1 MGESVKEPL
10 RVVQWTTGNVGR
22 QAVAAVV
29 AHPDLE
35 LVGCYAWS
43 PDKAGRDSGE
53 LVRAAPAGVTT
64 TNDWAEV
71 LDLGADCLTYFG
83 NSIGREHQAIAD
95 LVPFLERGTNVV
107 TFSGFEI
114 AHPASAPD
122 ELRKPIEAACR
133 AGGSSCYFT
142 GIDPGWATTDLA
154 IASLATANR
163 VDCIRVLELGWW
175 GDYTAEFVCREYF
188 GFGKEPG
195 FEPLLVTGGFI
206 EKMWAPTLYQLAEV
220 LGVEVEEM
228 RVVYETDGLDHDVQT
243 GFGTVAAGTA
253 SVVHFELQALS
264 GGRAFAVVEH
274 VDCVARDVGKQW
286 KQPFGPADMSYRIEI
301 EGDPTFT
308 VEMNFGKG
316 GQVLSAMPAVNC
328 VPAVCQAEP
337 GLLGPL
343 DAQRYWA
350 RNVAARTP

>member
-1 MGESVKEPL
+1 VSH
-10 RVVQWTTGNVGR
+10 RVVHCGTGNIGT
-22 QAVAAVV
+22 AALR
-29 AHPDLE
+29 AILQHPDLE
-35 LVGCYAWS
+35 LVGHFVS
-43 PDKAGRDSGE
+43 TPDKVGLDSGE
-53 LVRAAPAGVTT
+53 LVGAVPAGVTA
-64 TNDWAEV
+64 TNEWAEV
-71 LDLGADCLTYFG
+71 LDLQADCLTYFG
-83 NSIGREHQAIAD
+83 NSIGREAEAIAD

-114 AHPASAPD
+114 AHPASAPAG
-122 ELRKPIEAACR
+122 LRDPIEAACR
-133 AGGSSCYFT
+133 AGGSTCYFT
-142 GIDPGWATTDLA
+142 GIGPGWATTDLA

-195 FEPLLVTGGFI
+195 FQPLLVTGGFI

-220 LGVEVEEM
+220 LGAGVEEL

-264 GGRAFAVVEH
+264 GGRPFAIVEH
-274 VDCVARDVGKQW
+274 VDCVARDVGTQW

-301 EGDPTFT
+301 EGDPSFT

-316 GQVLSAMPAVNC
+316 GQVLTAMPAVNC
-328 VPAVCQAEP
+328 VPAVCQAGS

-343 DAQRYWA
+343 DVPRYWA
-350 RNVAARTP
+350 RNVTARAS

>member
-1 MGESVKEPL
+1 VSH
-10 RVVQWTTGNVGR
+10 RVVHCGTGNIGT
-22 QAVAAVV
+22 AALR
-29 AHPDLE
+29 AILQHPDLE
-35 LVGCYAWS
+35 LVGHFVS
-43 PDKAGRDSGE
+43 TPDKVGRDSGE
-53 LVRAAPAGVTT
+53 LVGAAPTGVTA
-64 TNDWAEV
+64 TNEWAEV
-71 LDLGADCLTYFG
+71 LDLQADCLTYFG
-83 NSIGREHQAIAD
+83 NSIGREAEAIAD

-114 AHPASAPD
+114 AHPASAPAG
-122 ELRKPIEAACR
+122 LRDPIEAACC
-133 AGGSSCYFT
+133 AGGSTCYFT

-195 FEPLLVTGGFI
+195 FQPLLVTGGFI

-220 LGVEVEEM
+220 LGAGVEEL

-264 GGRAFAVVEH
+264 GGR
-274 VDCVARDVGKQW
+274 
-286 KQPFGPADMSYRIEI
+286 PFGPRRARRLCGARCRQAMEATLRARRHVVPDRDRRRPKLHR
-301 EGDPTFT
+301 GDELRQRRTS
-308 VEMNFGKG
+308 VERHARGQLCAGSVPG
-316 GQVLSAMPAVNC
+316 GAWLTGS
-328 VPAVCQAEP
+328 
-337 GLLGPL
+337 
-343 DAQRYWA
+343 
-350 RNVAARTP
+350 T